1 MTEGL
6 RLDFAWLGK
15 GFSDPKRLWYCC
27 CSLTLAGGCSG
38 FSLEPLPSLIENV
51 LKAFIH
57 ECKKKKPLR
66 EVCYYETYFV
76 TEKVQNLMKYFMP
89 SYEALADKI
98 DATLM
103 PLKKIGN
110 HNLKTAMLYGPCP
123 PPTTK

>member
-1 MTEGL
+1 M
-6 RLDFAWLGK
+6 
-15 GFSDPKRLWYCC
+15 
-27 CSLTLAGGCSG
+27 AGGCSG

-89 SYEALADKI
+89 SYKALADKI

-123 PPTTK
+123 PPTNK